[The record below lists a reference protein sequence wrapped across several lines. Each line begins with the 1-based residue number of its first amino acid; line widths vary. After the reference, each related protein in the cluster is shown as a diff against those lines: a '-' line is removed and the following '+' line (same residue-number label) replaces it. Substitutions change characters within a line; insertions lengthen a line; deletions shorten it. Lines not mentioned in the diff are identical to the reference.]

1 MAEVHGS
8 CDSAFHSVRDLLQ
21 QRLAEGN
28 EVGASLCVNVDGKNV
43 VDIWGGHEDAGQ
55 TKPWDK
61 ETITSIWSTTKVVT
75 SLAALILVNRGQLDL
90 NENVAT
96 YWPEFAANGKEN
108 IKVFQIL
115 SHSSGVITLDR
126 DLTPEE
132 MQHREELVVKV
143 ALELQDEEKITARL
157 AEQAPWYTPGSQSA
171 YMGTMY
177 GHLVGKIIRCV
188 TGKSLSQ
195 FITEEITEPLGADF
209 WLGVPEEELSR
220 TADIIPFPLDQ
231 VFPLT
236 ALDPTSIL
244 GRVMRSS
251 LVYPTIPNKDAIRKS
266 HNGSMGGFSN
276 ARAMARIASIV
287 SLDGT
292 VEGKQ
297 YLSPQTVDEMMRER
311 IRGFDMCLNG
321 KVCFGLGVARPWSE
335 SVHPLIPEEDG
346 VCFWS
351 GYGGAFVIMDR
362 RRRMTIS
369 YIMNKLENRPAGSSN
384 FDLYLPEIKK
394 CFPEYAKA

>member
-8 CDSAFHSVRDLLQ
+8 CDAAFHSLRDLLQ
-21 QRLAEGN
+21 QRLAGGH
-28 EVGASLCVNVDGKNV
+28 EVGASLCVNIDGKDV
-43 VDIWGGHEDAGQ
+43 VDLWGGYGDADQ

-61 ETITSIWSTTKVVT
+61 DTITSIWSTTKIVT
-75 SLAALILVNRGQLDL
+75 TLAALILVNRGQLDL

-115 SHSSGVITLDR
+115 SHSSGVISLDR
-126 DLTPEE
+126 DLTLEE
-132 MQHREELVVKV
+132 MQNREELVLKL
-143 ALELQDEEKITARL
+143 AEELQDEEKITARL
-157 AEQAPWYTPGSQSA
+157 AEQAPWYTTGSA
-171 YMGTMY
+171 YTGTMY

-195 FITEEITEPLGADF
+195 LITEEITEPLGVVDF
-209 WLGVPEEELSR
+209 CLGLPEKEISR
-220 TADIIPFPLDQ
+220 TAETIPFPLDQ
-231 VFPLT
+231 LFPIT

-251 LVYPTIPNKDAIRKS
+251 LVYPTLPNTAVLRNS
-266 HNGSMGGFSN
+266 QNGAMGGFSN

-292 VEGKQ
+292 VDRRQ
-297 YLSPQTVDEMMRER
+297 YLSLQTVDEMMRER
-311 IRGFDMCLNG
+311 IRGFDLCLNG

-335 SVHPLIPEEDG
+335 SIHPLIPEEDG

-351 GYGGAFVIMDR
+351 GYGGSFVIMDR

-369 YIMNKLENRPAGSSN
+369 YIMNKLENRSAGNSN
-384 FDLYLPEIKK
+384 FDLYLPEIEK
-394 CFPEYAKA
+394 CFAEHAKA